1 MRPSPRAYAASL
13 LTALA
18 VSLHGC
24 CSTIR
29 TSGRPDF
36 DLKTI
41 KRYAW
46 LNPPSFS
53 GEAVEGSEERL
64 LTETRSA
71 IDSHLQRLGA
81 RPSTHEEAEVL
92 LTATLEI
99 AVRLRLND
107 FDYDLYAAENDEM
120 GALTITFFER
130 DQRQAWTGRCRHT
143 LRTASRSER
152 PSPFEF
158 VPTGQTRDWRIAQ
171 MVNRILSRA
180 TTE

>member
-18 VSLHGC
+18 ASLLGS

-53 GEAVEGSEERL
+53 GEAVEGSEVRL

-71 IDSHLQRLGA
+71 IDNHLQRLGV

-92 LTATLEI
+92 VTATLDL
-99 AVRLRLND
+99 AVRLHLND
-107 FDYDLYAAENDEM
+107 FDYDLFAAENEEV
-120 GALTITFFER
+120 GTLTITFFDR
-130 DQRQAWTGRCRHT
+130 GPRQAWTGRCRHT
-143 LRTASRSER
+143 LRTASRSEQ
-152 PSPFEF
+152 PSPMEF

-171 MVNRILSRA
+171 MVERILSRA
-180 TTE
+180 STE